1 MAWEAQ
7 NRRRKRKK
15 RTMPET
21 LVLGSRSPSEPFSVL
36 VSGALLI
43 RK

>member
-7 NRRRKRKK
+7 NRRR
-15 RTMPET
+15 TET

-36 VSGALLI
+36 VSGVLLI